1 MKGGVI
7 DPSVAPQI
15 YVRGQEMAPSGLA
28 GYLEKEKNNAPDLK
42 VILRAD
48 RELAYNW
55 IAPILIS
62 CAQANI
68 KSVHFATKDD

>member
-1 MKGGVI
+1 
-7 DPSVAPQI
+7 
-15 YVRGQEMAPSGLA
+15 MAPAALA
-28 GYLEKEKNNAPDLK
+28 NYLDREKRSAPDLK

-68 KSVHFATKDD
+68 KSVNFSTKLD